1 MADQISEDTLITL
14 FDSIPKAFVQETVK
28 VYGDAN
34 SAMEFL
40 LQNGHDQA
48 ALDNLR
54 QTLQPAGDATSA
66 DEPIAMMMAM
76 GFSEDQCKQALKA
89 TRDNADMAVALL
101 LGDTGGRGGRGVR
114 ALFGGDDDDDS
125 ESEVRELPK
134 PKKQKPNKSGTSSSS
149 SSSSWSQQPPVQ
161 PQPIG
166 FGAPGLSFGG
176 FGGVDGGAL
185 GGAAVAVPQTQGKGK
200 KGKKRPHPDTPAATI
215 IPQTF
220 SFGSGPSF
228 GFGGFGFGFGSED
241 IIPTKR
247 KKPSAPLV
255 SHEELVKIVDAAQHS
270 VHAVLEQLTD
280 NKGAPPDI
288 PDEQLQQLTSLYDEI
303 IDKFNCKH
311 YWDKY
316 GSHRSDGQLV
326 LLGAGDPVPN
336 YYANVV
342 DGSIWR
348 RKVLSLAGLRN
359 LVLYGREIFS
369 ELKASLFVS
378 DPNAYGRAAGI
389 HKMRNLT
396 GNTVDLD
403 TVVLRCSDGTV
414 LKTINERNKAHGG
427 KQYGSGDEF
436 GESEEAK
443 EIALNT
449 AKPLLDGFIKDF
461 KLTKAQTK
469 SRKIDLPNNF
479 SKFKMHVAS
488 GSGDRGKWAVWQYVN
503 QGVNTFHANVP
514 NMHDVV
520 GALLLAPFAAA
531 RAYLLCRNDE
541 KMLEDFFENAI
552 SDSCFNQK
560 WKALE
565 EFNLELDSR
574 DTIKRLL
581 NDIQAKHQDVFTN
594 EFFNNDD
601 ENNTNEIAEM

>member
-125 ESEVRELPK
+125 E
-134 PKKQKPNKSGTSSSS
+134 
-149 SSSSWSQQPPVQ
+149 
-161 PQPIG
+161 
-166 FGAPGLSFGG
+166 
-176 FGGVDGGAL
+176 
-185 GGAAVAVPQTQGKGK
+185 
-200 KGKKRPHPDTPAATI
+200 
-215 IPQTF
+215 
-220 SFGSGPSF
+220 
-228 GFGGFGFGFGSED
+228 SED